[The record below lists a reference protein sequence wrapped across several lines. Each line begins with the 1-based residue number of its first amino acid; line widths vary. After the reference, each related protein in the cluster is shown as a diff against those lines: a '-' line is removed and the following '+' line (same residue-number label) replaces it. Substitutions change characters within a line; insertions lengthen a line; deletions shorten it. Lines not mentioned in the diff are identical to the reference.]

1 MTIAEAREIVAKT
14 AAELAREAL
23 AGQDYLESEPEL
35 PVEKALRTAKV
46 LGIMEITAGTTK
58 GLSGRMV
65 SKQYI
70 GENAYIYNDGYTAGI
85 VDVEVLPVFNDE
97 AIAEAGANH
106 SRYLKFRNELWAAE
120 NRIWE
125 ARALLGKLI
134 AAVKE
139 YPKFISMAQGSR
151 SVAINLIKFKYEPDE
166 PNEFFDEVEAEIK
179 RQEQQMQNADE
190 DDEQEEN

>member
-46 LGIMEITAGTTK
+46 LGNMEITAGTTK
-58 GLSGRMV
+58 GLAGRMV

-70 GENAYIYNDGYTAGI
+70 GENAYIYNDGYTADI
-85 VDVEVLPVFNDE
+85 VGVEVLPVFNDE

-106 SRYLKFRNELWAAE
+106 SRYLKFRNELWASE

-125 ARALLGKLI
+125 ARALLGKLSE
-134 AAVKE
+134 AVKE
-139 YPKFISMAQGSR
+139 YHRIMAMAQGNR
-151 SVAINLIKFKYEPDE
+151 DIAIGLAKFKYEPDE

-190 DDEQEEN
+190 QEEN